1 VCVFFSLSVCFLK
14 KWIPTIKDQWVVVK
28 TNVEPHVQSVTKKS
42 IEVYETSKS
51 AVTPHVV
58 RVQELVDPY
67 FQVYIV
73 FHGILLVYLFEQESE
88 NVFYG

>member
-1 VCVFFSLSVCFLK
+1 M
-14 KWIPTIKDQWVVVK
+14 PTVKDQWVVVK
-28 TNVEPHVQSVTKKS
+28 TNVEPHVQLVTKKS

-58 RVQELVDPY
+58 RVRELVDPY

-88 NVFYG
+88 KVFYG